1 MSIKSDRD
9 RATMEAGD
17 RLAAAEAVI
26 DVVWQFRHFT
36 PGGDVFYANV
46 CAAVDRYEELTGYCP
61 LWPGNRHPLNR
72 TELSDWA
79 GLR

>member
-1 MSIKSDRD
+1 VSIASDRD
-9 RATMEAGD
+9 RATGEMQE

-26 DVVWQFRHFT
+26 DTIWHFRSH
-36 PGGDVFYANV
+36 GGDVFHANV

-61 LWPGNRHPLNR
+61 LYPGNRHPLNK
-72 TELSDWA
+72 TGLSDWA